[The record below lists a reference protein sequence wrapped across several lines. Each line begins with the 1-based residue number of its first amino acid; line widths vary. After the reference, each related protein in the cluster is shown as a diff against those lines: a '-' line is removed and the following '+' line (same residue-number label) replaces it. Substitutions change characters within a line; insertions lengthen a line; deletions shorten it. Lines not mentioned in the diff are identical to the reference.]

1 MNKLLDLDPFI
12 AYQASAMLQEY
23 IKQGCA
29 NYVLDSLNVHID
41 DATDPRILDLV
52 HALMKFTRS
61 QMKKGIEMD
70 PNHLCRL
77 LNLVIGD
84 NGSRSGM
91 FDSIDCPTVWNTLRL
106 ANFVPYLS
114 ELTYSMRLGTS
125 SHFCNRSFQKRTNN
139 PRILSKFEHL
149 WIRES
154 CIVCGW
160 YCKGKLSGQLRY
172 WKWQIGICSPGIEQ
186 LYIRLRNV

>member
-1 MNKLLDLDPFI
+1 
-12 AYQASAMLQEY
+12 MLQEY
-23 IKQGCA
+23 IKQGYA
-29 NYVLDSLNVHID
+29 SYVLDSLHVHID

-61 QMKKGIEMD
+61 QMKKGIAMD
-70 PNHLCRL
+70 PNHLYRL
-77 LNLVIGD
+77 LNLVIGE

-125 SHFCNRSFQKRTNN
+125 SHSCNRSFQKRTSD

-149 WIRES
+149 WEGIRES
-154 CIVCGW
+154 GIVC
-160 YCKGKLSGQLRY
+160 R
-172 WKWQIGICSPGIEQ
+172 
-186 LYIRLRNV
+186 